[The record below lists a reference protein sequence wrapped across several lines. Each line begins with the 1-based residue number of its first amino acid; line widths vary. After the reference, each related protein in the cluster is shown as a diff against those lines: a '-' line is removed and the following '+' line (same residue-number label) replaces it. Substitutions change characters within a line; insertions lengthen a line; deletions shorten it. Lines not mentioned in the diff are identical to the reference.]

1 MTITTKEAERLAERL
16 AHDAE
21 APQSARYQPYTDHA
35 MRNAAAALR
44 SLAAERDALKDAL
57 SDLLR
62 CTEKHVF
69 GDECKAQRDKAR
81 PLGGGA
87 TSATPPPIG
96 SIWRS
101 ATGRVYVVVNNR
113 MASAQAGWYVWVK
126 NRSTPFRQKEW
137 EAARM
142 LHTGMV

>member
-1 MTITTKEAERLAERL
+1 MTEEDMRKGYWHSGEPIVKFDPTSLSGREAVMSEFL
-16 AHDAE
+16 HK
-21 APQSARYQPYTDHA
+21 
-35 MRNAAAALR
+35 
-44 SLAAERDALKDAL
+44 RDVKTLKDAL
-57 SDLLR
+57 GDLLR

-81 PLGGGA
+81 ALVGGA
-87 TSATPPPIG
+87 TSATPPPVG